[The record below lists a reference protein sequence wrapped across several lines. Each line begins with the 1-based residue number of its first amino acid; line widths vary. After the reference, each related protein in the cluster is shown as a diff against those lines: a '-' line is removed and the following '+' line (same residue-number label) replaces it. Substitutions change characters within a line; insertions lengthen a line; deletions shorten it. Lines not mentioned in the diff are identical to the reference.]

1 MISVRGRCW
10 AAVGILA
17 LLALAPTAWADQ
29 PTGLSPAKESK
40 ADLACATVA
49 LDQGQ
54 SYLLQAPVVIHCAP
68 PPVSHEG
75 FRLIKWFLHSD
86 DPAPEPASRSLVVAV
101 HEMACAGGR
110 NPIPYLQRPEVS
122 YLKGA
127 VVITL
132 WIEEL
137 QGLHTCPAN
146 PVGHLRVRL
155 PGPLG
160 ARQLYDGSSD
170 PPRKVEPGEDPR
182 RFPRR

>member
-1 MISVRGRCW
+1 MISACKRHW
-10 AAVGILA
+10 AAAGLLA
-17 LLALAPTAWADQ
+17 VLALAPSAWAQ
-29 PTGLSPAKESK
+29 QSVGPSLAKKPK

-54 SYLLQAPVVIHCAP
+54 RYRSQMPIVTHCAS

-75 FRLIKWFLHSD
+75 FRPIKWFLHPD
-86 DPAPEPASRSLVVAV
+86 DPAPEPASRSIVVAV
-101 HEMACAGGR
+101 HEMACTGGR
-110 NPIPYLQRPEVS
+110 DPISHLQRPEVS
-122 YLKGA
+122 YLKET

-137 QGLHTCPAN
+137 EGLHTCPSN
-146 PVGHLRVRL
+146 PTGHLRVKL

-170 PPRKVEPGEDPR
+170 PPRKVEPGEGSPR
-182 RFPRR
+182 FRKQ